1 VQEAGAA
8 WRRVAPSILW
18 YPRRPPMGVHR
29 FAVATALATFCLL
42 VAGGL
47 VSTTES
53 GLACP
58 DWPLC
63 EGKLIPQMRDGKQF
77 EHTHRL
83 VASFVGAMTFGLCAL
98 IFKHR
103 RKDRVLRRLGAAAA
117 VLVVVQA
124 LLGALTVRMKLPAWV
139 SSTHLATAM
148 AFFSLA
154 VSLAFITRQRVEPAA
169 PGRSAP
175 GLFWPAVGV
184 ALLVYVQIVLG
195 AVMRHTRSGLACG
208 FEFPWCLGTVW
219 PLGAPLGV
227 QLHMLHRAFGVAA
240 ALGVFW
246 LAWRVVR
253 GGGTRWMK
261 RLAVA
266 VAGGVVAQVT
276 LGFLT
281 VTSFRDF
288 AIMTVHSSLAA
299 ALLAC
304 LWSVAWL
311 ARPVPVAEP
320 AGEGEGAAAVAKVG
334 LA

>member
-1 VQEAGAA
+1 
-8 WRRVAPSILW
+8 
-18 YPRRPPMGVHR
+18 MGVHR

-63 EGKLIPQMRDGKQF
+63 NGQYIPEMKDGKQF

-98 IFKHR
+98 IFKYR
-103 RKDRVLRRLGAAAA
+103 REDRLLKRMGAAA
-117 VLVVVQA
+117 VPLVIAQA
-124 LLGALTVRMKLPAWV
+124 LLGALTVKMKLPWWV
-139 SSTHLATAM
+139 SSSHLAIAM

-154 VSLAFITRQRVEPAA
+154 VSLAFVTRQRLEAPAS
-169 PGRSAP
+169 SAP
-175 GLFWPAVGV
+175 ALFRPAVGV
-184 ALLVYVQIVLG
+184 AALVYAQIVLG
-195 AVMRHTRSGLACG
+195 AVMRHTRSGLVCG

-219 PLGAPLGV
+219 PLSAGLGV
-227 QLHMLHRAFGVAA
+227 QIHMLHRALGMAAGV
-240 ALGVFW
+240 GMGW
-246 LAWRVVR
+246 LAWVTFRR
-253 GGGTRWMK
+253 GGTAWMK

-266 VAGGVVAQVT
+266 AVVGVGAQVA

-281 VTSFRDF
+281 VTSFRDL
-288 AIMTVHSSLAA
+288 AVMTAHSSLGA
-299 ALLAC
+299 ALLAATWA
-304 LWSVAWL
+304 LAWM
-311 ARPVPVAEP
+311 ARPVPVAAA
-320 AGEGEGAAAVAKVG
+320 AGEGERAAAPAKVG